1 MPLTAE
7 DLIRILELAPLPIE
21 GGFFRET
28 YRSGLAIPGGSLP
41 PAYAGPRDVSTA
53 IYYLLT
59 PGIVSTLHRLPGD
72 EIFHFYLGDP
82 VNMLQLNP
90 DGTGETIVIGTDID
104 GGMRPQVVVRAG
116 VWQGA
121 MLAEGG
127 RFALMGTT
135 MAPGFDYMDYDR
147 ADRRAL
153 VERYPAFASTIALL
167 TKGGGD

>member
-7 DLIRILELAPLPIE
+7 EIIRVLELVPLPIE

-28 YRSGLAIPGGSLP
+28 YRSGLAIPGAALP
-41 PAYAGPRDVSTA
+41 PAYGGARDASTA

-59 PGIVSTLHRLPGD
+59 PDVVSTLHRLPGD

-82 VNMLQLNP
+82 VKMLQLRP
-90 DGTGETIVIGTDID
+90 DGTGETIVIGADIG

-135 MAPGFDYMDYDR
+135 MAPGFDYRDYER
-147 ADRRAL
+147 ADPLAL
-153 VERYPAFASTIALL
+153 TERYPACASAIALL
-167 TKGGGD
+167 AESGGD